1 MTARH
6 TLTTGEMLS
15 FAPGLPRGF
24 TGPVLK
30 GVESYFTN
38 LSFGQLVLQEY
49 RSDFISFR
57 NVHIIFNKPGRIIC
71 YYDYPPSLF
80 SRVMI
85 DNSLKECIK
94 GAGQLYLNNEEFV
107 LLTGSKWTGLL
118 SADKPGEHHYIDIA
132 WPAETF
138 ENIHAE
144 YSGIHDML
152 LHITDGL
159 PDRLKGPVHQV
170 DTYMQRLLTDMFQLD
185 FNEHVAAEIFEEW
198 LQRYL
203 NMILREAKECKS
215 IIKKIGED
223 NWQKITRAQLLIDQ
237 HSGKHYTIPQIS
249 SMVGMND
256 YNLKKLFPIATGFT
270 VNDYRKYW
278 LCIKAAKMIV
288 QRPDLPLKN
297 FYTDAGYTSEK
308 TFVRGFKRICF
319 CTPGEL
325 RDEGWDVEGFL

>member
-1 MTARH
+1 MTARY

-15 FAPGLPRGF
+15 FAPGVPRGF
-24 TGPVLK
+24 TGAVLK
-30 GVESYFTN
+30 GVESYFAN
-38 LSFGQLVLQEY
+38 LSFGRLVIQEY

-57 NVHIIFNKPGRIIC
+57 NVHLILDGPGRIIC

-80 SRVMI
+80 SRVSI

-94 GAGQLYLNNEEFV
+94 GAGELGLKKEEFV

-118 SADKPGEHHYIDIA
+118 SAGKPGDHHYIDIA
-132 WPAETF
+132 WPAEIF

-144 YSGIHDML
+144 YPGIHGML

-159 PDRLKGPVHQV
+159 PDRLKGPFHRV

-185 FNEHVAAEIFEEW
+185 FNEPIATAIFEEW

-215 IIKKIGED
+215 IIKQIGED
-223 NWQKITRAQLLIDQ
+223 HWQKIIKAQILIDENT
-237 HSGKHYTIPQIS
+237 GTHYTIPQIS
-249 SMVGMND
+249 SMVGMSD
-256 YNLKKLFPIATGFT
+256 YNLKKLFPIATGFK
-270 VNDYRKYW
+270 VDEYRKYW
-278 LCIKAAKMIV
+278 LCVKAAKKIV

-297 FYTDAGYTSEK
+297 FYSDAGYTSET
-308 TFVRGFKRICF
+308 TFVRGFKRMCF

-325 RDEGWDVEGFL
+325 RGEEWEL